1 MAIDGG
7 GVGKLG
13 EGGEAGTV
21 VCIVG
26 VKEAVGGGEGA
37 VVGRGAQRRRHRD
50 TVGENGEDEPRILPA
65 EASYF
70 SFVMGQ

>member
-1 MAIDGG
+1 MTVDGG

-37 VVGRGAQRRRHRD
+37 VVDVGRGAQRRRHRD
-50 TVGENGEDEPRILPA
+50 GKGER
-65 EASYF
+65 
-70 SFVMGQ
+70 